1 MKRTFKRLG
10 LMTLTGILA
19 LSQAP
24 AALAATKSP
33 GSGKSALSS
42 YNAEL
47 ATQRTQL
54 SELSAE
60 TKELSAQIKAAQK
73 IVKENKYMTKTAS
86 EQLAQLSS
94 KIKATRQELVS
105 EKGSNK
111 TLRAAAKEARLSGD
125 IETAK
130 DKLLLLEAVQ
140 EKQIK
145 LRTELVSLLET
156 KLKYLNDLADGKT
169 GVITDTDETA
179 AETAADTGVTEEAA
193 EVSASTEAAEE
204 TVASAD
210 AAEAAAEVP
219 AEAAAE
225 EVVVDTTV
233 VTDEAVIEAAFD
245 DGADLDVSDYEAE

>member
-1 MKRTFKRLG
+1 
-10 LMTLTGILA
+10 
-19 LSQAP
+19 
-24 AALAATKSP
+24 
-33 GSGKSALSS
+33 
-42 YNAEL
+42 
-47 ATQRTQL
+47 
-54 SELSAE
+54 
-60 TKELSAQIKAAQK
+60 
-73 IVKENKYMTKTAS
+73 MTKTAS